1 MMQAIFE
8 LKNPLPFD
16 RNLFENMKKTAL
28 DLLDG
33 AEKDPYTQAIVL
45 FSVAG
50 KEYSVRI
57 NNALSQE
64 KTDEMALLEKIKK
77 SGDTEIGCVLCMWQ
91 DHGIDIPSYAFRE
104 SLCALDPKNSESLMF
119 VMTADGVAAVKMST
133 VMK

>member
-1 MMQAIFE
+1 MQAIFE

-16 RNLFENMKKTAL
+16 RNMFDNMKKTAIK
-28 DLLDG
+28 LLDG
-33 AEKDPYTQAIVL
+33 TEKDPYTQAIVL
-45 FSVAG
+45 FSATG

-57 NNALSQE
+57 QNALSQE
-64 KTDEMALLEKIKK
+64 KTDETAFLEKIKK

-119 VMTADGVAAVKMST
+119 VMTADGVSAVKMST
-133 VMK
+133 LMK

>member
-1 MMQAIFE
+1 MQAIFE

-16 RNLFENMKKTAL
+16 ANVLENMEKTAL

-33 AEKDPYTQAIVL
+33 EEKDPYTQAIVL
-45 FSVAG
+45 FSATG
-50 KEYSVRI
+50 KEYSARI
-57 NNALSQE
+57 KNALSQE
-64 KTDEMALLEKIKK
+64 KTDETALLERIKE

-91 DHGIDIPSYAFRE
+91 DHGIDVPSYAFRE

-119 VMTADGVAAVKMST
+119 VMTADGVSAVKMSA

>member
-1 MMQAIFE
+1 MHALFE

-28 DLLDG
+28 KLLDG
-33 AEKDPYTQAIVL
+33 AEKGQYTQAIVL
-45 FSVAG
+45 SSATG

-64 KTDEMALLEKIKK
+64 KTDETALFEKIQE

-91 DHGIDIPSYAFRE
+91 DHGIDVPSYAFRE
-104 SLCALDPKNSESLMF
+104 SLCSLDPQNSESLLF
-119 VMTADGVAAVKMST
+119 VMTADGVAAVKMSA

>member
-1 MMQAIFE
+1 MHALFE

-28 DLLDG
+28 KLLDG
-33 AEKDPYTQAIVL
+33 AEKSQYTQAIVL
-45 FSVAG
+45 SSATG

-57 NNALSQE
+57 NNVLSQE
-64 KTDEMALLEKIKK
+64 KTDETALLEKIKE

-91 DHGIDIPSYAFRE
+91 DYGIDIPSYAFRE
-104 SLCALDPKNSESLMF
+104 SLCALNTKNSESLMF
-119 VMTADGVAAVKMST
+119 VMTADGVAAVKMSA

>member
-1 MMQAIFE
+1 MHAIFE

-16 RNLFENMKKTAL
+16 ANVLENMKKTAL
-28 DLLDG
+28 KLLDG

-45 FSVAG
+45 SSATG

-64 KTDEMALLEKIKK
+64 KTAETALLEKIKE

-104 SLCALDPKNSESLMF
+104 SLCALDPQNSESLMF
-119 VMTADGVAAVKMST
+119 VMTAAGVAAVKMST

>member
-1 MMQAIFE
+1 MQAIFE

-16 RNLFENMKKTAL
+16 ANVLENLKKTAL
-28 DLLDG
+28 KLLDG
-33 AEKDPYTQAIVL
+33 AEKEPYTQAIVL
-45 FSVAG
+45 FSATG

-57 NNALSQE
+57 KNALSQE
-64 KTDEMALLEKIKK
+64 KTDETALIKTIK
-77 SGDTEIGCVLCMWQ
+77 ESGDTEIGCVLCMWQ

-119 VMTADGVAAVKMST
+119 VMTADGVAAVKMSA

>member
-1 MMQAIFE
+1 MQAIFE

-16 RNLFENMKKTAL
+16 ANVLENMEKTAL
-28 DLLDG
+28 KLLDG
-33 AEKDPYTQAIVL
+33 AEKEPYTKAIVL
-45 FSVAG
+45 FSATG

-57 NNALSQE
+57 QNALSQE
-64 KTDEMALLEKIKK
+64 KTDETALIKTIK
-77 SGDTEIGCVLCMWQ
+77 ESGDTEIGCVLCMWQ

-104 SLCALDPKNSESLMF
+104 SLCALDPKNLESLMF